1 MNKVIILSVQPQ
13 WLHKILT
20 GKKTIEIRK
29 SMPKDCE
36 YPIDVYLY
44 CTKAKPCLVD
54 IRFLPYTTEPD
65 FKIYPSEQVFG
76 NHLNS
81 KIVAKFTLNKVE
93 KIKLEYTDHPE
104 LGYGVNENCGDD
116 WYEWESDDLLEKCC
130 LTYDELY
137 IYGHHKDLYA
147 WHIDNLQIFDKPMEL
162 SEFYRNCK
170 DYHNGWSGCDDV
182 CGYAEN
188 NECYGG
194 KIKINKPPKSWNYAY
209 KDEIMK
215 IIEQLKPKPLQ
226 AYIFIPQEIEDD
238 VINQQYKKEVDDFTN
253 NFIKENNCN
262 KYNPHTEDYEYW
274 CGINKIRNK
283 YNLKPIDLEC

>member
-20 GKKTIEIRK
+20 RKKTIEIRK
-29 SMPKDCE
+29 STPKDCE
-36 YPIDVYLY
+36 LPIDVYLY
-44 CTKAKPCLVD
+44 CT
-54 IRFLPYTTEPD
+54 
-65 FKIYPSEQVFG
+65 
-76 NHLNS
+76 NS
-81 KIVAKFTLNKVE
+81 KPFLMVGRNVNKTYLDNGGKESVYSPNHNYIGNKRIVAKFTLNKVE
-93 KIKLEYTDHPE
+93 KIKLEYVDHPE

-162 SEFYRNCK
+162 GEFYKNCK

-209 KDEIMK
+209 KD
-215 IIEQLKPKPLQ
+215 
-226 AYIFIPQEIEDD
+226 
-238 VINQQYKKEVDDFTN
+238 
-253 NFIKENNCN
+253 
-262 KYNPHTEDYEYW
+262 
-274 CGINKIRNK
+274 
-283 YNLKPIDLEC
+283 